1 MLTLILLNAQI
12 YQALESVIMNHR
24 VHYIHDLG
32 LSYFYRIKAMS
43 LITADQLQWTIYVKI
58 KSRVYMC
65 IKKLAQN
72 FPGLLISHQVN
83 GNVYLSYLYFTH
95 SLLQVSVTQ
104 IQQQLSRVTIR
115 ITIKAY
121 YKGYC
126 QGLRFFNVHQSFSPP
141 KVITTSQGFLCTDL
155 YTHTSRNSDGHW

>member
-72 FPGLLISHQVN
+72 FPVLLISH
-83 GNVYLSYLYFTH
+83 
-95 SLLQVSVTQ
+95 
-104 IQQQLSRVTIR
+104 
-115 ITIKAY
+115 
-121 YKGYC
+121 
-126 QGLRFFNVHQSFSPP
+126 
-141 KVITTSQGFLCTDL
+141 
-155 YTHTSRNSDGHW
+155 

>member
-95 SLLQVSVTQ
+95 SLLQVRVTQ
-104 IQQQLSRVTIR
+104 IQQQLSGVNISADFS
-115 ITIKAY
+115 ICIKYASIP
-121 YKGYC
+121 
-126 QGLRFFNVHQSFSPP
+126 FA
-141 KVITTSQGFLCTDL
+141 SQGHKDFD
-155 YTHTSRNSDGHW
+155 HNENSFTLKQSG